1 MLDADYFKDVEEME
15 SISDTNDN
23 SCFVYQN
30 FLIRNQ
36 IRNQML
42 NFLRMY

>member
-36 IRNQML
+36 ML
-42 NFLRMY
+42 NFLMMY